1 MDKNNER
8 ELLPD
13 ILRGFA
19 IILVVLGHCIQ
30 EGSGT
35 AYRSEQLYFSDRL
48 YQFIYSF
55 HMPLFMMVS
64 GYLSWESVKRAESR
78 EERKKLIIRRASTLL
93 LPIFLWTALDYARI
107 LITNLIN
114 DTPQPEALIFVY
126 FYLSVTNLWYLWA
139 VWWSF
144 LIICIMHYCLKDS
157 IIIYVFGFLLLFFIP
172 DGLGLGSYKYM
183 LPYFVSAF
191 YIHGYMDNNIAA
203 FNKMKR
209 PYIIILLGICFS
221 GLFYFYNE
229 ESFIYLTGYKLIGKD
244 VFKQLMIDIYRMAI
258 GFLGGGFFI
267 MLWQYIICGIN
278 KRNKTQQLNLVLR
291 ILRILGINSMG
302 IYILSGYLLIFVV
315 QQFFVT
321 EEPSYLLNLF
331 EALPV
336 LCLSL
341 LITVILK
348 RIPVL
353 RKLVGK

>member
-1 MDKNNER
+1 MGKNNER

-13 ILRGFA
+13 VLRGFA

-30 EGSGT
+30 EGSGGV
-35 AYRSEQLYFSDRL
+35 YRSEQLYFSDRL

-64 GYLSWESVKRAESR
+64 GYLSWESLKKAGSR
-78 EERKKLIIRRASTLL
+78 EERKKLIIKKASTLL
-93 LPIFLWTALDYARI
+93 LPVFLWTALDYARI
-107 LITNLIN
+107 LVMNFIN
-114 DTPQPEALIFVY
+114 DTPQPEALVFVY
-126 FYLSVTNLWYLWA
+126 FYLAVTNLWYLWA
-139 VWWSF
+139 VWWGF

-157 IIIYVFGFLLLFFIP
+157 IIIYVFGFLLLFLIP

-183 LPYFVSAF
+183 LPYFILAF
-191 YIHGYMDNNIAA
+191 YMHGYMDNNIDA
-203 FNKMKR
+203 FNIVKK
-209 PYIIILLGICFS
+209 PYIMVLTGICFA

-244 VFKQLMIDIYRMAI
+244 VFKQFITDIYRTAI
-258 GFLGGGFFI
+258 GFFGGGFFI
-267 MLWQYIICGIN
+267 MLWQYIIN
-278 KRNKTQQLNLVLR
+278 KRNKTEELNLVLR
-291 ILRILGINSMG
+291 ILRIFGINSMG
-302 IYILSGYLLIFVV
+302 IYILSGYLVIFVV
-315 QQFFVT
+315 QQFSVT
-321 EEPSYLLNLF
+321 GEPSYLINLL

-353 RKLVGK
+353 RKFVGK